1 MVGFSGCKNKDK
13 NNGFAAK
20 TSRAKTAVLI
30 QRLNF
35 ENSLKQSK
43 YNLQVLIKFER
54 YLGSRGGIYVL
65 VGKGLGLPG
74 SPGGLRS
81 LDWPRARATAPGEPT
96 WPNHRLLLPFYI
108 RNNVGNNNVCYD
120 RIRIGL

>member
-1 MVGFSGCKNKDK
+1 MDSRQKLARQKLQFLIKD
-13 NNGFAAK
+13 
-20 TSRAKTAVLI
+20 
-30 QRLNF
+30 QNF
-35 ENSLKQSK
+35 QNSLQQSK

-81 LDWPRARATAPGEPT
+81 LDWPRARATAPGDPT
-96 WPNHRLLLPFYI
+96 WPNHRLMLPFYI